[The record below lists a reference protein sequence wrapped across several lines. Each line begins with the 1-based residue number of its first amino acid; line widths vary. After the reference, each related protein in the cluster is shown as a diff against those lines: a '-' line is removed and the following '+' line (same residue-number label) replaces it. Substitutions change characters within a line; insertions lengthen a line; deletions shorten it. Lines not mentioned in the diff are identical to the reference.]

1 MDDHSRLRDALRQTL
16 DAFAQQ
22 LPGVDEHRVEAMHG
36 ARVATRRLREIVPLL
51 QLKRQAVRKLN
62 RRLKRITHTLG
73 TVRELDVLCLLV
85 AEFARANRS
94 TPSAL
99 KAVGAAIEQARDQ
112 ARRQLVAGRVPLKM
126 RRLITRLELGSDGLA
141 RRATRDRRSVA
152 GLGRVRALDAR
163 IVRRALQL
171 QAAID
176 RAACLYAPTPLHDV
190 RIALKKLRYA
200 AELCQSADRQPDPDI
215 KTLKEG
221 QDLLGRLHD
230 LQVLVTWTR
239 GVQAALSRPD
249 RDKSRGLAALVH
261 PIDGDCRHLHAR
273 FIRDRSKLIV
283 VANRMAARS
292 ESHESSNDASWLA
305 CNELTATP

>member
-1 MDDHSRLRDALRQTL
+1 
-16 DAFAQQ
+16 
-22 LPGVDEHRVEAMHG
+22 
-36 ARVATRRLREIVPLL
+36 
-51 QLKRQAVRKLN
+51 
-62 RRLKRITHTLG
+62 
-73 TVRELDVLCLLV
+73 
-85 AEFARANRS
+85 
-94 TPSAL
+94 
-99 KAVGAAIEQARDQ
+99 
-112 ARRQLVAGRVPLKM
+112 
-126 RRLITRLELGSDGLA
+126 
-141 RRATRDRRSVA
+141 
-152 GLGRVRALDAR
+152 
-163 IVRRALQL
+163 LQL

-221 QDLLGRLHD
+221 QDLLGRLHE

-261 PIDGDCRHLHAR
+261 PIDGHCRHLHAR

-305 CNELTATP
+305 CNELTATPSLGTSVPCAAVRITHYWSARRPRPPSRPSP